1 MSVGEFYDDTSPE
14 IWKKVIGE
22 DLHYHVGWGEGDIL
36 YNAIEYLYQF
46 IDQDSRVLDCGCGW
60 GGPAKVLQRDLNCS
74 VTGVT
79 ISEVQYNYIKENLPL
94 DVIHSDLHTYQPTNK
109 YDVCLFIES
118 FCHLDNP
125 LKVLYN
131 IEDCSNKII
140 LREYYLKGD
149 SYPKKYVDNWLMN
162 IYRKEEL
169 ISIFNKRGFKLSFEE
184 EHYDYALEPTV
195 DYWLHNL
202 SKIGKIH
209 KTNHIHTL
217 EFSARYLKQNL
228 HQILNDIGL
237 STFIFEKK

>member
-46 IDQDSRVLDCGCGW
+46 IDRDSRVLDCGCGW

-79 ISEVQYNYIKENLPL
+79 ISEVQYNYIKENLRL
-94 DVIHSDLHTYQPTNK
+94 DVIHSDLHEYQPTKK

-131 IEDCSNKII
+131 IED
-140 LREYYLKGD
+140 
-149 SYPKKYVDNWLMN
+149 
-162 IYRKEEL
+162 
-169 ISIFNKRGFKLSFEE
+169 
-184 EHYDYALEPTV
+184 
-195 DYWLHNL
+195 
-202 SKIGKIH
+202 
-209 KTNHIHTL
+209 
-217 EFSARYLKQNL
+217 
-228 HQILNDIGL
+228 
-237 STFIFEKK
+237 